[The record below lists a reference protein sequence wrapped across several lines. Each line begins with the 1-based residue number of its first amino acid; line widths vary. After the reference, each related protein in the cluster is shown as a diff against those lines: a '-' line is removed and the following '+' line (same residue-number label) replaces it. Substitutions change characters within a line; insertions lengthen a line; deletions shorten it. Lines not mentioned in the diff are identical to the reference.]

1 MIYRH
6 YVVKDPK
13 KKSYQMTNALVRFN
27 PSSHLEMTIYKSNLQ
42 TVRGAGTLFGLKTGD
57 TVYVKFLQT

>member
-1 MIYRH
+1 
-6 YVVKDPK
+6 
-13 KKSYQMTNALVRFN
+13 MTNALVRFN